1 MIAAALSLSQLPDLL
16 RQLDPPVSA
25 EALALVEAEHAS
37 WRGLHD
43 RLIALLAA
51 FVDDAVEAGR
61 PLQQVLEGAAA
72 RTTMGVDELV
82 GTRVDAAGIAS
93 LLRAH
98 GSLGEVEVIE
108 TATVFRHECGTG
120 LALWRKHPG
129 LATVKEGEVDG
140 VPSGRPR
147 YCARCMHT
155 ISAFQDRWVVSPPAS
170 PADTCTWT
178 ITEP

>member
-1 MIAAALSLSQLPDLL
+1 MTDASLTLSQLPDLL

-25 EALALVEAEHAS
+25 KALALVDEEHAS

-61 PLQQVLEGAAA
+61 PLQEVLEGAAA
-72 RTTMGVDELV
+72 RTSMGVDELV
-82 GTRVDAAGIAS
+82 GTRVDARAIAS

-98 GSLGEVEVIE
+98 GSLGDVQVTED
-108 TATVFRHECGTG
+108 ATTFRHDCGTG
-120 LALWRKHPG
+120 LALWRKNPE
-129 LATVKEGEVDG
+129 LATVQEGEVDG

-155 ISAFQDRWVVSPPAS
+155 ISAYGEAWVVAPPAS
-170 PADTCTWT
+170 PADRCTWT
-178 ITEP
+178 IPDR